1 MADGFPMDASLDS
14 RKGGN
19 DVMAMGMTWW
29 QWEGCDRGGMTW
41 WQWEGCD
48 RGGMTA
54 GNDVVAEGR
63 M

>member
-14 RKGGN
+14 RLRGN

-29 QWEGCDRGGMTW
+29 QWEGCDRGGMTV
-41 WQWEGCD
+41 
-48 RGGMTA
+48 
-54 GNDVVAEGR
+54 GNDVMAVGR